1 MNLRRPPKSQRGKSP
16 YPPAIKGINSST
28 NNKRGTHAGGGQQ
41 ETKGMVYAEGHGKGS
56 IDSFSGRDKK

>member
-16 YPPAIKGINSST
+16 YPPAIKGNSST
-28 NNKRGTHAGGGQQ
+28 NDKRGAHAGGGQQ